1 MGSESTA
8 EVSAEPERQSDGAV
22 IAPPAAASLTGPL
35 TVSRVIALQ
44 RAVGNAAVG
53 RLMAARQPTPAPAAA
68 PAAAPVVTP
77 FGWTDAALGQHVD
90 TGTTEQLASYL
101 AGMSQSQRDTAIA
114 ELQGARHFYRGGI
127 PGAADDPTRVA
138 MAQRAQRADVALQ
151 GEYRTIAQ
159 GQVTTGPDAP
169 AGGWPA
175 GSRPADLMAGTHTPT
190 TAERDALRDAMAPA
204 RRRTATGQ
212 LADFHSVI
220 PGQFDAYEQRIYKA
234 LHATID
240 RLYDQ
245 LVVNK
250 GRREHR
256 DDTLVNP
263 FERYEEIADIAKR
276 ETDAVFGK
284 YTTGPAFRHRNGR
297 HLGNL
302 RDRFE
307 EEVRD
312 QGRLGPRGRRRQAQQ
327 LIEYF
332 IQSGYGGIGR
342 INTEHDAVP
351 ERTTVSPGETRSE
364 SEILHGAVVTIAE
377 ARETQLLEIDRGW
390 EGTAGGGIVSLQ
402 RWRVAD
408 AAGDPAGHG
417 QRHHFWEVFQTMIH
431 EYLHT
436 LTHEQYYAYARTLP
450 GGDAGVQYNT
460 LIEGMT
466 SAMTEIVWANV
477 ASRVGDQTL
486 SEEVEGPSLWV
497 DEATSK
503 AACPVIPARYPSY
516 HQAMELITIVGPRNV
531 FAAYL
536 LGEVDMIRASP
547 VATP

>member
-8 EVSAEPERQSDGAV
+8 EVSAEPERRSDDV
-22 IAPPAAASLTGPL
+22 VMAPPAAAAATERSLTGPL
-35 TVSRVIALQ
+35 TARRMLALQ
-44 RAVGNAAVG
+44 RAVGNAAVS
-53 RLMAARQPTPAPAAA
+53 RLVAARQPATAPPPAAA
-68 PAAAPVVTP
+68 PPAVTA
-77 FGWTDAALGQHVD
+77 FGWTDATLGQHVD
-90 TGTTEQLASYL
+90 TGTAEQLAAHL
-101 AGMSQSQRDTAIA
+101 AAMSPSQRDAAIA
-114 ELQGARHFYRGGI
+114 ELQGARHHYRGGI
-127 PGAADDPTRVA
+127 PGAPDDAARVE
-138 MAQRAQRADVALQ
+138 MAQRAQRADFALQ

-159 GQVTTGPDAP
+159 GQVTSGPDAP

-175 GSRPADLMAGTHTPT
+175 GGRPAGLMTGTHTPT
-190 TAERDALRDAMAPA
+190 AAERDQLRDAMAPA
-204 RRRTATGQ
+204 RRRTSTGA

-220 PGQFDAYEQRIYKA
+220 PGQFDDIRAAHLQSPPPV
-234 LHATID
+234 ID
-240 RLYDQ
+240 RLYDE
-245 LVVNK
+245 LVRNK

-256 DDTLVNP
+256 DSSRINP

-307 EEVRD
+307 EEQRD
-312 QGRLGPRGRRRQAQQ
+312 QSRLGPRGRRRQAEQ

-364 SEILHGAVVTIAE
+364 ADILHGAVRTIAE

-408 AAGDPAGHG
+408 QPGDPAGQG
-417 QRHHFWEVFQTMIH
+417 QRHHFW
-431 EYLHT
+431 
-436 LTHEQYYAYARTLP
+436 
-450 GGDAGVQYNT
+450 D
-460 LIEGMT
+460 
-466 SAMTEIVWANV
+466 
-477 ASRVGDQTL
+477 ASR
-486 SEEVEGPSLWV
+486 
-497 DEATSK
+497 
-503 AACPVIPARYPSY
+503 R
-516 HQAMELITIVGPRNV
+516 
-531 FAAYL
+531 
-536 LGEVDMIRASP
+536 
-547 VATP
+547 